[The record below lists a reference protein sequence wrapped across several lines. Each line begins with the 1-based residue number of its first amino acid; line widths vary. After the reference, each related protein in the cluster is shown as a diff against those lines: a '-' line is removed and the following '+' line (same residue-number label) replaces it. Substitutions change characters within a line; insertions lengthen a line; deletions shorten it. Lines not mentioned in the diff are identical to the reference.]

1 MGRIQGTGEP
11 VKPSSEFTTSAALAG
26 RRILIGKPGL
36 DGHDIGA
43 KIVALTL
50 RNAGAEVIYTG
61 LRRSPLQIAQV
72 AIDEG
77 VDAVGLS
84 ILSGSHKE
92 LVADVIEQLRALG
105 AGDIKV
111 FVGGTIPAGDHEHLQ
126 ALGVAAVFTADMQLD
141 EVVEQLARSLE

>member
-1 MGRIQGTGEP
+1 MNSNENTPLRG
-11 VKPSSEFTTSAALAG
+11 K
-26 RRILIGKPGL
+26 RILIAKPGL

-61 LRRSPLQIAQV
+61 LRKSPQQIVDV

-84 ILSGSHKE
+84 ILSGSHCE
-92 LVADVIEQLRALG
+92 LVTQVIEKLRA
-105 AGDIKV
+105 GDAADIRV
-111 FVGGTIPAGDHEHLQ
+111 FVGGTIPAEDRSALT
-126 ALGVAAVFTADMQLD
+126 ALGVRGIFTSEMPLPM
-141 EVVEQLARSLE
+141 VVETLAAALA